1 MVLHVYHEDDL
12 KLCNLVKKNK
22 KNKKNQLIY
31 FFYYVKLQKIRSE
44 VKAAVFGKTQKT

>member
-22 KNKKNQLIY
+22 KNKLIY

>member
-12 KLCNLVKKNK
+12 KLCNLVKKK
-22 KNKKNQLIY
+22 KKNQLIY